1 MGKRRTG
8 LLGSLAAGLALAGL
22 SLAGLPPEKAEASP
36 NGVVISELR
45 FRGPAGGNDEF
56 VELRNTS
63 ANVVDISGYRLQGCN
78 SAGTIGTRATV
89 PAGTALPPGGHYL
102 FTNTASGGYSGAVAG
117 DATYNTGIADTGGA
131 RLTDAGGTIVDQA
144 GSTGGNPCREGAG
157 LTQPTTNN
165 PGSFERKDA
174 GRQDTDDNA
183 ADFDRREIADPQ
195 NLGGGGGEPEP
206 EITAIHDVQGPGAES
221 PIAGQTVTVEGVVT
235 GIDDEIGASFG
246 SNNTIRR
253 FPEDAGLFVQEEPA
267 DADSNPDTSE
277 GVFVGFV
284 RDRQAYK
291 PGDVV
296 RVNGRVNEKFGL
308 TMISETINQEPEKVG
323 TAPVPEPV
331 VIDAAR
337 AEAQDPA
344 SRPYYETLEGMRSRL
359 ATGTANS
366 GGTNKFGELFMTPGT
381 EQDRVFRTD
390 TEPALIATDADAGAG
405 DPDNPFR
412 DPDGST
418 TEVKADLFDT
428 VSGATG
434 PMTFAFANYRIMV
447 QPGELPAVADTG
459 GAYPYDELEPAGR
472 KQFRVASFNV
482 ENYFPVGGQLDG
494 GTVSEEEFAEK
505 TARLTDAIND
515 RLERPE
521 VVAVQEV
528 YDLATLQALAT
539 SLGGYAAYLEE
550 GNDDRGIDVGFLVKD
565 GVRVEGV
572 TQYGKTATASEGL
585 DCSDVPGG
593 LFDRPPLAA
602 EVQAKGFGEFT
613 VFSNH
618 FSSKAAPDAC
628 REAQAAFVRD
638 RVAELEAEGER
649 AIVAGDLNAFEDEG
663 ALRILQD
670 GKTTLDNLWDEAPE
684 EERYS
689 FAFQG
694 KLQTLDHVLLTDGLK
709 NKVGDFR
716 YAHFDND
723 YYERED
729 PTDGHHVSDHDP
741 PVLTLSHGSSSPDQ
755 GKPAR

>member
-1 MGKRRTG
+1 MRKRRTG
-8 LLGSLAAGLALAGL
+8 LLGSLAAGLALAGFT
-22 SLAGLPPEKAEASP
+22 LAGLPPSPAEASL

-45 FRGPAGGNDEF
+45 TRGPAGGNDEF
-56 VELRNTS
+56 VELFNTS
-63 ANVVDISGYRLQGCN
+63 NSDVDISGYKLQGCA
-78 SAGTIGTRATV
+78 STSGATGDRTTIPAGTI
-89 PAGTALPPGGHYL
+89 LKPGQHYL
-102 FTNTASGGYSGAVAG
+102 FTNSASGGYSGAVTG
-117 DATYNTGIADTGGA
+117 DRSYSTGFTDFQSSNASGLRVVDASGA
-131 RLTDAGGTIVDQA
+131 VIDGA
-144 GSTGGNPCREGAG
+144 GSPNSPCREGTG
-157 LTQPTTNN
+157 ITTPATSGDN
-165 PGSFERKDA
+165 SFERKNG
-174 GRQDTDDNA
+174 GRQDTDSNA
-183 ADFDRREIADPQ
+183 ADFEGPKAGNPQ
-195 NLGGGGGEPEP
+195 NLSGGGGDPGP
-206 EITAIHDVQGPGAES
+206 EITKIHNVQGPGAES

-246 SNNTIRR
+246 SGNTIRR
-253 FPEDAGLFVQEEPA
+253 FPEDAGIFVQEEPA
-267 DADSNPDTSE
+267 DADSNPNTSE

-284 RDRQAYK
+284 RDRAAYK

-323 TAPVPEPV
+323 TAPIPEPV
-331 VIDAAR
+331 GIDTAR
-337 AEAQDPA
+337 AEGQDAQT
-344 SRPYYETLEGMRSRL
+344 RPYYETLEGMRARL
-359 ATGTANS
+359 AVGTANS

-405 DPDNPFR
+405 DPDNPFL

-434 PMTFAFANYRIMV
+434 PMTFSFVNYRIMV
-447 QPGELPAVADTG
+447 QPGDLPAVAETG
-459 GAYPYDELEPAGR
+459 VAYPYDELSPSGK
-472 KQFRVASFNV
+472 KQFRIASFNV
-482 ENYFPVGGQLDG
+482 ENYFPAGGQLDG

-505 TARLTDAIND
+505 TARLTDAINN

-528 YDLATLQALAT
+528 YDLATLQRLAT
-539 SLGGYAAYLEE
+539 SLGGYTAYLEE
-550 GNDDRGIDVGFLVKD
+550 GNDNRGIDVGFLVKD
-565 GVRVEGV
+565 GVRVNSV
-572 TQYGKTATASEGL
+572 TQYGKTAAGPGGF

-593 LFDRPPLAA
+593 LFDRPPLAI
-602 EVQAKGFGEFT
+602 EVKTTGGFGEFT

-618 FSSKAAPDAC
+618 FASKAAPDAC

-638 RVAELEAEGER
+638 RVAEIEDDGER
-649 AIVAGDLNAFEDEG
+649 AIVAGDLNAFEDES
-663 ALRILQD
+663 ALTTLQD
-670 GKTTLDNLWDEAPE
+670 GQTTLDNLWDAAPE
-684 EERYS
+684 QERYS

-694 KLQTLDHVLLTDGLK
+694 RLQTLDHVLVTDGLK

-723 YYERED
+723 YHERED

-741 PVLTLSHGSSSPDQ
+741 PVLTLS
-755 GKPAR
+755 K